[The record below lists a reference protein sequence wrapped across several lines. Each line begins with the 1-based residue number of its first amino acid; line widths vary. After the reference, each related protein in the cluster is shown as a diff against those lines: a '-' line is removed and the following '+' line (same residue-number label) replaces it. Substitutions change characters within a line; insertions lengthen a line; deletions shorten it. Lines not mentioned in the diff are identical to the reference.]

1 MPQFVSQTCVRLH
14 SPYHLHVEFVSL
26 NPLLESIL
34 LFLISLVTVWGG
46 LFT

>member
-1 MPQFVSQTCVRLH
+1 MPQFVPQTCVRLH

-26 NPLLESIL
+26 KPLFESIL
-34 LFLISLVTVWGG
+34 LPLISFVMVCGG